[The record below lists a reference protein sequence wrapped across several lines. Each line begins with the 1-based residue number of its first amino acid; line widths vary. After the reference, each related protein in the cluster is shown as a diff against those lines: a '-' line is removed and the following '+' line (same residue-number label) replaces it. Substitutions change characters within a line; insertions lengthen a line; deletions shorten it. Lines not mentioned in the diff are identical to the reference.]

1 MQQGGGAM
9 QQVASVAAPPTQ
21 HTLTRPQT
29 QPPSIGQVTVLEG
42 SRRLLAQQAVPS
54 AARPSQAA
62 QLVQTV
68 QTVQTVPSLSMHIA
82 PARPPAAAGGV
93 PTRSYVPPAQ
103 VQAAAFGPLGSQV
116 VLLPPGSTNSLGTV
130 QAIPSH
136 SVQALPPQLAFP
148 VGAQPLRSL
157 GNLARKQVPVAVEV
171 VVGDAPG
178 QSAQLLPQVYVPP
191 YCPHRVATIPNVEHL
206 TPDAVRS
213 LLSEEKCLLVDLRG
227 EDRIA
232 GLIEGALHVPAAG
245 VGGFLGR
252 CPELVEQWADRPLVV
267 FFCQYSAHRAPQ
279 CANWYRQKA
288 NPAQRVAILSGG
300 FRGWES
306 VGLPVLS
313 VAEGDARRAADDAA
327 MKLGTDFVRS
337 SPPGTGHQLPATHP
351 ATSIHS
357 VPLTLQDGP
366 RGLPPVGTMPGP
378 PPKAQ
383 GLAAQPVIGP
393 TLISNAVPTIPGVDH
408 FDPVMVRN
416 LMRERKC
423 VLIDLR
429 GEDQASGLIEGA
441 LHVPA
446 VDKVP
451 FLTKVPDLVRQF
463 ADERLVIFTCQYSA
477 HRAPQC
483 ANWYRQRTGRQQQ
496 VGILSGGFRGWE
508 AAGLPVQ
515 GVPPPGQ
522 ALAADD
528 TALQLGAQFMLSVD
542 AARRQAAQPQEQR
555 PGSAGTLVQA
565 QAGALPRHLPATYA
579 APLSQQAPPAQT
591 SSVRAPAGAQPA
603 PPTPPTSAPPQH
615 EELPRREPQH
625 PVPQALP
632 QQAPQ
637 AQQQQQASQ
646 ASQLAAA
653 TAQQVAAPAPRVQ
666 AARKPYVPPHLPNT
680 VPTIK
685 GVEHIDPETV
695 GDLLAAN
702 QCLLVDLRG
711 EDRSSGLIEGAV
723 HEPAIDTVPFTAK
736 VPKLVER
743 WADRDLVVFTCQY
756 SAHRA
761 PQCAN
766 WYREKTGP
774 RQRVG
779 ILSGGFR
786 GWEAVGLPVAMPA
799 DKEKAKKADEV
810 ALQLGHKFVEGCLA
824 GVPGGGFCMPGAAP
838 KPPVPAA
845 PEAASGP
852 VAATPGCAPVNLPN
866 MVPTVE
872 NVENLDPETVQ
883 ELLQNHR
890 CLLVDLRGEDRA
902 AGLIEGAVHEPAID
916 SVPFPTR
923 VPQLVKEWVNQNLV
937 VFTCQYSAHR
947 APQCANWYRQKCS
960 PSQRVAILCG
970 GFRGWEASGL
980 PIQAL
985 ASGKKAEM
993 ADEAALQLG
1002 SKLAGDPAA

>member
-1 MQQGGGAM
+1 M
-9 QQVASVAAPPTQ
+9 P
-21 HTLTRPQT
+21 
-29 QPPSIGQVTVLEG
+29 EG
-42 SRRLLAQQAVPS
+42 SRRLLPHQAAPS
-54 AARPSQAA
+54 ASRPPQAA
-62 QLVQTV
+62 QLVH
-68 QTVQTVPSLSMHIA
+68 TVPSLSIHIA
-82 PARPPAAAGGV
+82 PARPPATSSGCV
-93 PTRSYVPPAQ
+93 PVRSYVPPVQ
-103 VQAAAFGPLGSQV
+103 VQAPLVPLGSQA
-116 VLLPPGSTNSLGTV
+116 VLLPPGSAHSLG
-130 QAIPSH
+130 
-136 SVQALPPQLAFP
+136 SVQALPQQWAFP

-171 VVGDAPG
+171 VVGEAPV
-178 QSAQLLPQVYVPP
+178 QPAQPPKQVYVPP
-191 YCPHRVATIPNVEHL
+191 YCPHRVATIENVEHL
-206 TPDAVRS
+206 APDTVRS
-213 LLSEEKCLLVDLRG
+213 LLSEDKCLLVDLRG

-232 GLIEGALHVPAAG
+232 GLIEGAQHVPAAG

-267 FFCQYSAHRAPQ
+267 LFCQYSAHRAPQ
-279 CANWYRQKA
+279 CANWYRQRA

-300 FRGWES
+300 FRGWEAM
-306 VGLPVLS
+306 GLPVLS
-313 VAEGDARRAADDAA
+313 AAEGDARCAADDTA

-337 SPPGTGHQLPATHP
+337 LPTGASQQLPATHP
-351 ATSIHS
+351 VTSIHS
-357 VPLTLQDGP
+357 VPLSRQDGP
-366 RGLPPVGTMPGP
+366 RGPPPVGTIAGP

-383 GLAAQPVIGP
+383 GLAAQPLLSQ
-393 TLISNAVPTIPGVDH
+393 TLIPNAVPTIPGVDH
-408 FDPVMVRN
+408 FDPVMVHN

-429 GEDQASGLIEGA
+429 GEDRASGLIEGA

-463 ADERLVIFTCQYSA
+463 ADQRLVIFTCQYSA

-515 GVPPPGQ
+515 GVPALGQ

-528 TALQLGAQFMLSVD
+528 TALQLGTQFMLSVD
-542 AARRQAAQPQEQR
+542 ATRRQAVQPQEKR

-565 QAGALPRHLPATYA
+565 QAGAPPRPSGSAPSSQAHAESPSRWASQAHAASPSRQLPTTYA
-579 APLSQQAPPAQT
+579 TPPPQQEAPPPQTSSVQAPPAD
-591 SSVRAPAGAQPA
+591 AQPA
-603 PPTPPTSAPPQH
+603 PPTPPSAA
-615 EELPRREPQH
+615 PR
-625 PVPQALP
+625 
-632 QQAPQ
+632 
-637 AQQQQQASQ
+637 QQQAAQPVQTAPLAQPPSQ
-646 ASQLAAA
+646 AAK
-653 TAQQVAAPAPRVQ
+653 
-666 AARKPYVPPHLPNT
+666 KPYVPPHLPNT

-695 GDLLAAN
+695 RDLLAAS

-838 KPPVPAA
+838 KPSIPAA
-845 PEAASGP
+845 PKAAAASTP
-852 VAATPGCAPVNLPN
+852 PALATPPAMPSPAAQQAAPRLVVATPGCAPVHLPN
-866 MVPTVE
+866 TVPTVE
-872 NVENLDPETVQ
+872 NVESIDPETVHD
-883 ELLQNHR
+883 LLKEHR

-923 VPQLVKEWVNQNLV
+923 VPQLVNEWVNQNLV

-947 APQCANWYRQKCS
+947 APQCANWYRQRCS
-960 PSQRVAILCG
+960 PSQRVAILSG

-1002 SKLAGDPAA
+1002 SKLAGDRAA